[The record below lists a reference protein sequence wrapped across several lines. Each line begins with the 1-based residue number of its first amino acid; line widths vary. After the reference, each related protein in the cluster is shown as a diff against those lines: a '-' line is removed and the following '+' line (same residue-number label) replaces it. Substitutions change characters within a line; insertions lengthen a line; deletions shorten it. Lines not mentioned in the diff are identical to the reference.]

1 MGNALVWQYS
11 CNTPIGF
18 SDSAGSEDSGAGAGA
33 VRSPQHQFAP
43 DEGDRTGRN
52 AKNRNRP
59 ESWVSSSDD
68 VLEPALYWS
77 VERFILSQKYMF
89 LDPKVMAAVE
99 QLNYRVTV
107 GDVAVKSG
115 LELQVAQQGL
125 MTLASEAGGH
135 LQVTETGEVAYL
147 FSQNFRSVLQAK
159 FLKLRLL
166 AWWQQIWKGLFY
178 LIRISF
184 GILLVVSICIIAIA
198 IFAIILSSTLSNKDS
213 ENSDSGNDVS
223 FGGFPIG
230 WIFTD
235 WYYFFL
241 PNPYSSSQSTPTS
254 PSKKESMNF
263 LEAVFSFLFGD
274 GNPNHNLEGQ
284 RWQEIGKV
292 LRQNDGAI
300 VAEQV
305 IPFLEQP
312 SEEQSVDD
320 AMLPVLLRFNGQPE
334 VSPEGGIVYHFPDLQ
349 TSVESDRS
357 APVAPFLQESLWKF
371 SHASSGQILGA
382 IGLGSANFIGAIIL
396 GKLLSGITA
405 MGFLGLVQAIYGV
418 LLAYGIGFLTIP
430 LGRYFWVQ
438 WQNQRIA
445 ARNQTRSHSA
455 ELLYEPSQAI
465 TQKLSFA
472 RQFARSTLV
481 DDLDLVY
488 TTEKDILEQES
499 ENQAKIDA
507 DWEKRLGQSTQE
519 NK

>member
-1 MGNALVWQYS
+1 
-11 CNTPIGF
+11 
-18 SDSAGSEDSGAGAGA
+18 
-33 VRSPQHQFAP
+33 
-43 DEGDRTGRN
+43 
-52 AKNRNRP
+52 
-59 ESWVSSSDD
+59 
-68 VLEPALYWS
+68 
-77 VERFILSQKYMF
+77 MF
-89 LDPKVMAAVE
+89 LNPKVIAAVE

-135 LQVTETGEVAYL
+135 LQVTETGEIAYL

-166 AWWQQIWKGLFY
+166 AWWQQIWKVLFY

-184 GILLVVSICIIAIA
+184 GILLVASICIIAIA

-213 ENSDSGNDVS
+213 ENNDSGNDVGI
-223 FGGFPIG
+223 GGFPIG

-241 PNPYSSSQSTPTS
+241 PNPYSSPQSTPIS

-274 GNPNHNLEGQ
+274 GNPNQNLEER
-284 RWQEIGKV
+284 RWQEIGKD
-292 LRQNDGAI
+292 LRQHDGAI

-312 SEEQSVDD
+312 TEGQSVDD
-320 AMLPVLLRFNGQPE
+320 AVLPVLLRFNGQPE
-334 VSPEGGIVYHFPDLQ
+334 VSPEGEIVYHFPDLQ
-349 TSVESDRS
+349 TTVESNRS
-357 APVAPFLQESLWKF
+357 APVVPFLQESLWKF

-382 IGLGSANFIGAIIL
+382 IGLGSINFIGAIIL
-396 GKLLSGITA
+396 GKLLPGITTS
-405 MGFLGLVQAIYGV
+405 GFLGLVQGIYGV
-418 LLAYGIGFLTIP
+418 LLAYGIGFLAIP

-438 WQNQRIA
+438 WQNQRIE
-445 ARNQTRSHSA
+445 ARNQMRSHSA
-455 ELLYEPSQAI
+455 ELLYEPSQ
-465 TQKLSFA
+465 TLTKKLSFA
-472 RQFARSTLV
+472 HQFARSTLV

-488 TTEKDILEQES
+488 TTEKDLLEQES

-507 DWEKRLGQSTQE
+507 DWEKRLGRSAPE